1 MSGLP
6 TTKPIRPLE
15 VPVPVASRPRR
26 LVGGILVA
34 ALVAACGA
42 GGPTQTPS
50 ATSAPASTSP
60 SETAP
65 ASTSPASDAPSSVA
79 SAPTSSGP
87 SASPVALTVG
97 LGYIPNVQFA
107 PFYLADESG
116 AYEQAGLHVT
126 LQNKIDPDLVTLLG
140 QGGVDIGLSDGTSV
154 IPAVSQGIPVVYTST
169 IYGDFPSVLVTTSS
183 TGITKAADLKGKKI
197 GIPGRYGSSW
207 IMLQALLQSANLT
220 PDDVTIVEFP
230 DFSQV
235 AGLQQGRV
243 DAATG
248 FSNNEPIQLQNAG
261 VTPVVLTVDD
271 IVPLPGPGLVT
282 GTATLQSKRDA
293 LAAFTKVT
301 LDAMTEITADPQKG
315 IDATFKAVPD
325 LAADAGL
332 QRQILDATIAA
343 WKNDRTNGALG
354 SIDKPGWQASVDF
367 MTSLGLVPNKV
378 TVDQL
383 VDASLL
389 P

>member
-1 MSGLP
+1 VTGYALP
-6 TTKPIRPLE
+6 EVSVPI
-15 VPVPVASRPRR
+15 ASRARR
-26 LVGGILVA
+26 LAAAAAVAILV
-34 ALVAACGA
+34 VACG
-42 GGPTQTPS
+42 GGG
-50 ATSAPASTSP
+50 TSP
-60 SETAP
+60 TASP
-65 ASTSPASDAPSSVA
+65 TSPASTPAASPGAPS
-79 SAPTSSGP
+79 TG
-87 SASPVALTVG
+87 ASPAASPIALTVG

-107 PFYLADESG
+107 QFYLADQSG
-116 AYEQAGLHVT
+116 AYAKAGLDVT

-140 QGGVDIGLSDGTSV
+140 QGGLDIGLSDGTSI

-169 IYGDFPSVLVTTSS
+169 VYGQFPSIVVAPKAS
-183 TGITKAADLKGKKI
+183 GITKAADLKGKRI

-207 IMLQALLQSANLT
+207 IMLQALLKSANLT

-248 FSNNEPIQLQNAG
+248 FANNEPIQLKNAG
-261 VTPVVLTVDD
+261 IEPVVLTVDD

-282 GTATLQSKRDA
+282 GTATLQAKHDA
-293 LAAFTKVT
+293 LAAFTAVT
-301 LDAMTEITADPQKG
+301 LQAMTDIAADPQKG
-315 IDATFKAVPD
+315 LDATFKAVPD
-325 LAADAGL
+325 LAADPAL
-332 QRQILDATIAA
+332 QRQVLDATVAA
-343 WKNDRTNGALG
+343 WKNPRTNAPLGA
-354 SIDKPGWQASVDF
+354 IDRQGWQESLDF

-383 VDASLL
+383 VDESLL